1 MKHNIILFLNSRG
14 LLNFIPDK
22 FIISYMY
29 YKTFKKKINLR
40 EPKTFNEKLQWLKL
54 NDRNPLYTKLVDKIL
69 VKEYISDNI
78 GEEYVIPTIDVA
90 NTFDE
95 IEFKKLPK
103 QFVIKCNHDSGGVVI
118 CKDKDKFD
126 IKKAKKIINASLKK
140 NYYINGREWPYK
152 FVKPR
157 ILVEQFMIDK
167 ELNELRDYKF
177 FCFNGKVEYFKVDF
191 DRFINH
197 KANYYNREGIIQPF
211 GEEVCPPDFERKI
224 VLPSNIEKMIL
235 LAEKLSKGISF
246 VRIDF
251 YDINNKIYFGE
262 MTFYPASGFGKF
274 IPQEW
279 DLTIGEKL
287 KISKKEGAKYEDNNR
302 E

>member
-224 VLPSNIEKMIL
+224 VLP
-235 LAEKLSKGISF
+235 
-246 VRIDF
+246 
-251 YDINNKIYFGE
+251 
-262 MTFYPASGFGKF
+262 
-274 IPQEW
+274 
-279 DLTIGEKL
+279 
-287 KISKKEGAKYEDNNR
+287 
-302 E
+302 